1 MEIVTPTGK
10 AFSGVATSVVAPGT
24 EGYLGVLAGHAPFIT
39 SLRSGKLSF
48 QAAAGRREMSVGAGY
63 IEVTPNSVIVFT
75 EHATVVNG
83 PA

>member
-10 AFSGVATSVVAPGT
+10 AFSGVATAVVAPGT

-39 SLRSGKLSF
+39 SLKPGKLSF
-48 QAAAGRREMSVGAGY
+48 ETGGERREMAIGAGH

-75 EHATVVNG
+75 ETAKGTET
-83 PA
+83 P